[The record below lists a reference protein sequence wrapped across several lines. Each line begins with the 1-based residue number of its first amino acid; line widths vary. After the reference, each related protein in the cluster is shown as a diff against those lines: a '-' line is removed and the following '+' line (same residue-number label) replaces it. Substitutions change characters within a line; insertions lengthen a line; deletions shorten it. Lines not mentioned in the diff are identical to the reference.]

1 LDISIKIEE
10 TFINYIKEQT
20 EEYVE
25 KGFIS
30 EDQRQR
36 IIGYHEEK
44 MIRKQE
50 IRRRIL
56 NME

>member
-10 TFINYIKEQT
+10 SFFNYIKEQT

-44 MIRKQE
+44 MIRDQE
-50 IRRRIL
+50 RRRRIFD
-56 NME
+56 M